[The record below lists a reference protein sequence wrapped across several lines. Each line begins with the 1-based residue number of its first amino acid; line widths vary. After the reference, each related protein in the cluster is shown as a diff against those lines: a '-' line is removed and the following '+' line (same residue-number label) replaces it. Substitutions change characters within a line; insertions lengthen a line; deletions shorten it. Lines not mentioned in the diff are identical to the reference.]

1 MKYALSCIASAVLL
15 LAAELP
21 QAPAQTSVAFAT
33 IARGAHSA
41 ILDPTELAIRTA
53 SEWATLWRR
62 HTLGIPEARTA
73 PPAVDFFR
81 EMVVAVFA
89 GQVPAG
95 THLTILKIF
104 PQGNRLIVE
113 SQLRGPARR
122 TGTRR
127 CASCDSV
134 PHRPAST
141 FTIARGLHHDQ
152 DRGPRL
158 AIPSAQDRRGYS
170 LFPCCRRLVGRALV
184 LRRASAQPTP
194 APVADRRRSPSCASW
209 Y

>member
-104 PQGNRLIVE
+104 PQGNRLIVA
-113 SQLRGPARR
+113 SQLRGPA
-122 TGTRR
+122 GPEPVG
-127 CASCDSV
+127 V
-134 PHRPAST
+134 PPVTPFH
-141 FTIARGLHHDQ
+141 IARL
-152 DRGPRL
+152 P
-158 AIPSAQDRRGYS
+158 
-170 LFPCCRRLVGRALV
+170 
-184 LRRASAQPTP
+184 
-194 APVADRRRSPSCASW
+194 RSPLPVVFITTKTPDLD
-209 Y
+209 

>member
-89 GQVPAG
+89 GMIGVTIFGLFLTPVFYVVLEKLGLKKPA
-95 THLTILKIF
+95 LAAPAAIA
-104 PQGNRLIVE
+104 PQTT
-113 SQLRGPARR
+113 A
-122 TGTRR
+122 
-127 CASCDSV
+127 
-134 PHRPAST
+134 
-141 FTIARGLHHDQ
+141 
-152 DRGPRL
+152 
-158 AIPSAQDRRGYS
+158 
-170 LFPCCRRLVGRALV
+170 
-184 LRRASAQPTP
+184 
-194 APVADRRRSPSCASW
+194 
-209 Y
+209 